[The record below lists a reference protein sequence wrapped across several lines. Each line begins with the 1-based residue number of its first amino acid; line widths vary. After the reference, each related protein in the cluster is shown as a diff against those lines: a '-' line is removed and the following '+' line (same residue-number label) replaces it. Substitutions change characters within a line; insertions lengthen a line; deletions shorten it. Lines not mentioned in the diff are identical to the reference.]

1 MSCEGDALRIQ
12 KLFGKHYNVENKAC
26 VAALAEGEKKGSY
39 FAGDAALMLD
49 LLADMA
55 GNAIAQMSD
64 SQDEMS
70 QISTIF
76 RRGVGRAAHVY
87 WQREHPDDEPKHVN
101 MDAKEKLLN

>member
-64 SQDEMS
+64 NQDELS
-70 QISTIF
+70 RISMAF
-76 RRGVGRAAHVY
+76 RRGVGRSAHSY
-87 WQREHPDDEPKHVN
+87 WQREHPDDAPVYAC
-101 MDAKEKLLN
+101 MDAKERLLN